1 MEPWSATHQ
10 SSHSTSDI
18 LPTALTAAPNAA
30 NASTAF
36 QYAAAAP
43 SDVLNLSLEDAWL
56 DHQQSKRTLG
66 LSLLLRLFDDGVTTL
81 EFASDPRYLS
91 TRSRTQK

>member
-43 SDVLNLSLEDAWL
+43 SDVLNLSLEDAWF
-56 DHQQSKRTLG
+56 DSQQLCCDVFVAVHFGG
-66 LSLLLRLFDDGVTTL
+66 LCMTSGL
-81 EFASDPRYLS
+81 
-91 TRSRTQK
+91 